1 MSEMTYYE
9 NGDYLIPDLEAPEA
23 TQPLGKYGRMRRSYL
38 MENQPILFNSLAVT
52 GKLHTHLL
60 EIDKTAR
67 LRLEQVIPLLAEA
80 SGVTE
85 ALKAADP
92 LRWTGEMNSLK
103 TQAEEIILSELV
115 YS

>member
-1 MSEMTYYE
+1 MSELAYHE

-23 TQPLGKYGRMRRSYL
+23 TQPLGKYGRMRRGYL
-38 MENQPILFNSLAVT
+38 MENQPILFNSLVVT
-52 GKLHTHLL
+52 GKLHPHLL
-60 EIDKTAR
+60 EIDQAAR
-67 LRLEQVIPLLAEA
+67 LRLEQLMPLLAEA
-80 SGVTE
+80 NSVTE

-103 TQAEEIILSELV
+103 AQAEEIILSELV